1 MNCNPNTI
9 ELLGLKEE
17 HYLYLNDIGKELINN
32 KKLFLSKRA
41 IQSFGGYASAQLR
54 RLQNALARD
63 SYPQEEKEKH
73 IYNSVKNA
81 INTFNDNKN
90 ATFYTYAKT
99 CVERRIISVV
109 KAANRLKHQPL
120 NDSYSVELFAE
131 DGDKIEALL
140 EDKLSNPEVKLFD
153 SENVKEMIFDIESK
167 LTDFESAVFDLKI
180 SGFTYVEIA
189 DILGKDKKAIDNA
202 ITRIKAKVLKYIE
215 ERKLNS

>member
-1 MNCNPNTI
+1 MNYDGVNDF
-9 ELLGLKEE
+9 ELLMGVADGEEYVTTLFDKYRPLIVGIAKKIYYANQGLGFD
-17 HYLYLNDIGKELINN
+17 LNDLIQEGMIG
-32 KKLFLSKRA
+32 F
-41 IQSFGGYASAQLR
+41 
-54 RLQNALARD
+54 
-63 SYPQEEKEKH
+63 
-73 IYNSVKNA
+73 SVA